1 MSAANGF
8 IGTTDHL
15 GAPPALPAGL
25 FSSGGACGLLSGKP
39 GRERPMNDTPEA
51 ATAANLAAARRYLDA
66 WLAGDFPAMMATYAD
81 GFVLRWFGDN
91 PFAKTYRGRAE
102 AVPALMAFTQ
112 RTQRRLLEIVDVT
125 AGPAR
130 AVVVVREAIIVNGVE
145 HEIERALVYRV
156 EAGLLAECWVYDQDQ
171 RLIDAALS
179 S

>member
-1 MSAANGF
+1 
-8 IGTTDHL
+8 
-15 GAPPALPAGL
+15 
-25 FSSGGACGLLSGKP
+25 
-39 GRERPMNDTPEA
+39 MNDTSEA
-51 ATAANLAAARRYLDA
+51 ATAANLAAARRYVDA

-81 GFVLRWFGDN
+81 GFVLHWFGDN
-91 PFAKTYRGRAE
+91 PFAKSYRGKAE
-102 AVPALMAFTQ
+102 AIPALMEFTR
-112 RTQRRLLEIVDVT
+112 RTARRLAGIVDVT

-130 AVVVVREAIIVNGVE
+130 AVVIVREAITVGDVE